1 MRIWFREWKNSHMV
15 QDTVIEDYSEETR
28 THKIMNALEKAC
40 HELDL
45 SVPIWLQNNISEFQ
59 RTAKTRFRTD
69 SFIDEVPF
77 DYLEIQ
83 VIEEDW

>member
-1 MRIWFREWKNSHMV
+1 MI

-28 THKIMNALEKAC
+28 THKIMNALTSAC
-40 HELDL
+40 NELDL
-45 SVPIWLQNNISEFQ
+45 SVPIWLQSNISEFQ
-59 RTAKTRFRTD
+59 RSAKTRFRAD

-77 DYLEIQ
+77 DYLELQ